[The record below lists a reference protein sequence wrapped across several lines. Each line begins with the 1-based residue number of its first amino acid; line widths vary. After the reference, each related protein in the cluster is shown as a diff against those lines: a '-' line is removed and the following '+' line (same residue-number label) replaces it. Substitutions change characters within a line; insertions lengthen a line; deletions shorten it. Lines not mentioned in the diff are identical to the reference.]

1 MRNSKF
7 MQITCT
13 QDQDSFK
20 VLWEESVCVCEISP
34 PPPAVLNKSCYTT
47 TGSVLLHSHL
57 FFLLHAVY
65 KYFIGLHC
73 CLEFTVN
80 HPRHTSGAGVF
91 H

>member
-1 MRNSKF
+1 

-20 VLWEESVCVCEISP
+20 VLWEESVCVCVRFP
-34 PPPAVLNKSCYTT
+34 PHPLQFLINHVTQLQALFFFTLT
-47 TGSVLLHSHL
+47 L